1 MMISKVQK
9 IREALGNSNTRW
21 ALTGSAAMWY
31 HAMLNG
37 SVRARVPE
45 DIDVAASPSFFKEAV
60 ARLASM
66 NGWTIDMEK
75 SRKTHVVLKKGEHTI
90 DVFVAGG
97 DLAPTMRHRVKYPGL
112 PALMSLN
119 SLYKRKTGMNLPRT
133 KNLNNINVLRK
144 LGAKTPAK
152 SPRAQRSPNRSPVR
166 RRRSPMGSP
175 VSPVRTFS
183 LRL

>member
-9 IREALGNSNTRW
+9 IRNALGNSTNW
-21 ALTGSAAMWY
+21 ALTGSSALWY
-31 HAMLNG
+31 HAMING
-37 SVRARVPE
+37 GVRPRVPE
-45 DIDVAASPSFFKEAV
+45 DIDIAASPSFFKEAV

-66 NGWTIDMEK
+66 NGWKIDIME
-75 SRKTHVVLKKGEHTI
+75 SRATHVVLKKGDRTI

-97 DLAPTMRHRVKYPGL
+97 DLAPSMRHRVKYPGL

-133 KNLNNINVLRK
+133 KNLNNINVLRR

-152 SPRAQRSPNRSPVR
+152 SPRVRRSPSISPVR
-166 RRRSPMGSP
+166 RRISPMGSP
-175 VSPVRTFS
+175 VRKFS
-183 LRL
+183 FGN